1 MKFKYL
7 ALIILILA
15 ISTSC
20 AVSASVDCDNIT
32 MTKDAIAAP
41 DDCSNITMTE
51 DAIAAP
57 DDCDSITMTDDDMVG
72 ESDRDFEYFLD
83 YPKKVLAD
91 CDSKIRFGVYSG
103 YPGAKGNLSLY
114 IDDSDTPIYSQP
126 VRYYDEDSSDAMIDG
141 NFINFK
147 DYKLG
152 YGNHTA
158 LLKYSGDETYRPFE
172 RSWTFDYDFLYC
184 YVPSEIYTTY
194 GSGNCI
200 EIQISY
206 PATGNFKILLD
217 DREVFTA
224 GLPSSKFETNAPW
237 GSSLSYPLTDLSFR
251 EHNYTIIYSNGNYPD
266 KRVSGKF
273 NVTYDIIFRL
283 ENFGSTINYGEAN
296 NIIITRPSDGTG
308 NFIVKFD
315 NRTYEAKVDEKTN
328 QAIFTIENFT
338 ELGKLPIS
346 VTYQDS
352 KYPLKEFTEYFF
364 FRETF
369 RIPTNFRYGDHENI
383 TLIMPQNAT
392 GDLIV
397 YINDELIQ
405 KIPLMN
411 GRADYQIPDR
421 VGLFKFNATYN
432 GTYAEIE
439 ERFGYFRV
447 IPKTEPECYFNIDEN
462 YNLTVSVDDNANN
475 TMIIKIYDND
485 RTEKVIYNGTQKS
498 MHFTKEE
505 LGLKVGTYNVYATI
519 VENNTTATPEF
530 YLKMFDIR
538 SSSRQFQIK
547 AEGHDVDL
555 NSMTRNQ
562 FNTGSSCITIS
573 NIPSDGDG
581 MVSVYLNGKLYC
593 TGDHFTNDVYFDT
606 HMLKKGD
613 NKYTV
618 TYTGDNYYSDSS
630 TTFTI
635 KVFGEFKTEGSKKA
649 DTVKLTLKKV
659 SVKKSAKKLV
669 LRATLNINGKAVK
682 GKVIKF
688 KFKGKTYKAKTNAKG
703 IAKVTIK
710 KKVLKKL
717 KVGKKV
723 TYSAKYSTKTVKK
736 TVKVKK

>member
-7 ALIILILA
+7 TLIIIILA

-20 AVSASVDCDNIT
+20 AVSASTDCDNIT
-32 MTKDAIAAP
+32 MTKDTIAAP
-41 DDCSNITMTE
+41 DDCSNITMSE

-57 DDCDSITMTDDDMVG
+57 DDCDSITMTDDELVS
-72 ESDRDFEYFLD
+72 EADRNLQYFLD
-83 YPKKVLAD
+83 HPWSVLAD
-91 CDSKIRFGVYSG
+91 SDSKIRFGVYSSS
-103 YPGAKGNLSLY
+103 PGANGNLSLY

-126 VRYYDEDSSDAMIDG
+126 VRYYKESDEIMIDG

-147 DYKLG
+147 DYKLN

-158 LLKYSGDETYRPFE
+158 LLKYSGDETYMPFE
-172 RSWTFDYDFLYC
+172 ESWKFDYDYLFC
-184 YVPSEIYTTY
+184 RVPHEIYTSY
-194 GSGNCI
+194 RGEQSMNI
-200 EIQISY
+200 EITY
-206 PATGNFKILLD
+206 PATGNFRILVD

-224 GLPSSKFETNAPW
+224 ELPSSKFENFAPR
-237 GSSLSYPLTDLSFR
+237 SSYLSYPLTDLSFG
-251 EHNYTIIYSNGNYPD
+251 EHNYTIIYSNGNYPG

-273 NVTYDIIFRL
+273 NVTYDIIFNL
-283 ENFGSTINYGEAN
+283 ENSSYDIYCGKVN
-296 NIIITRPSDGTG
+296 NLILTRPPDGTG
-308 NFIVKFD
+308 NFIVKFE

-338 ELGKLPIS
+338 ELGTLPIS

-364 FRETF
+364 FKETF
-369 RIPTNFRYGDHENI
+369 YIPDDFRYGDHENI
-383 TLIMPQNAT
+383 TLILPQNAT

-397 YINDELIQ
+397 YINEELIQ
-405 KIPLMN
+405 KIPLVN

-421 VGLFKFNATYN
+421 VGFFKFRAVYN
-432 GTYAEIE
+432 GTYAEIR
-439 ERFGYFRV
+439 ERFGHFGV
-447 IPKTEPECYFNIDEN
+447 IPKTEPTSYLNVDED
-462 YNLTVSVDDNANN
+462 YELTVTVNDDANN
-475 TMIIKIYDND
+475 TMIIKICDND
-485 RTEKVIYNGTQKS
+485 RTEKIIYNGTQKS
-498 MHFTKEE
+498 IHFTKEE
-505 LGLKVGTYNVYATI
+505 LGLKSGAHHVYAAI
-519 VENNTTATPEF
+519 VENNTTAPHEF

-538 SSSRQFQIK
+538 SSSRQFQINAK
-547 AEGHDVDL
+547 GYDINL
-555 NSMTRNQ
+555 YSMTQEN
-562 FNTGSSCITIS
+562 FNTGSSEIMISNVPSNGDGTIS
-573 NIPSDGDG
+573 AY
-581 MVSVYLNGKLYC
+581 VNGKLVA
-593 TGDHFTNDVYFDT
+593 TENHFTTLIMFNNKL
-606 HMLKKGD
+606 LKKGD
-613 NKYTV
+613 NKCTV
-618 TYTGDNYYSDSS
+618 TYTGDSYYANSS

-635 KVFGEFKTEGSKKA
+635 NVYGDFKTEGSKKA

-669 LRATLNINGKAVK
+669 LRATLKINGKAVK

-717 KVGKKV
+717 KAGKKV